1 MQNNSFNP
9 GPGFQMPNYYGMNY
23 GAAPQTTGYP
33 VPGVQNPFNQQF
45 NNGDQILKVNGLDGA
60 KAFQTKPNSSI
71 ALFDAN
77 EDIFYVKSTDAA
89 NFPTIR
95 AFRFTEVRD
104 AQNTS
109 EERYV
114 TYDEFAKFREEILGN
129 GKQFVQQR
137 RSANESNA
145 KSKHSEQ

>member
-23 GAAPQTTGYP
+23 GAAPQTTGYS
-33 VPGVQNPFNQQF
+33 VP
-45 NNGDQILKVNGLDGA
+45 GDQILKVNGLDGA
-60 KAFQTKPNSSI
+60 KAFQTKPNSSV

-104 AQNTS
+104 VQNTS

-114 TYDEFAKFREEILGN
+114 TYDEFTKFREEILGN